1 MNGYDISSTFLVFVG
16 SSFANAGGAGGGGIF
31 VPLLILLTQFTP
43 HGAIP
48 LSKAMIFGGALTFV
62 SITFRRRHPEVDRPL
77 IDYDIALMFEPMVLC
92 GTTVGVLLNR
102 VFPSWMLLVDMVR
115 RVSSVSKVVR
125 SSVRISIITPFS
137 CFEYVIRKLEERT
150 VGYWLLTFSVFPV
163 CLAVTFW
170 VGRDLR
176 RLHQRK
182 VELGYKYLPG
192 MVQWNSKNSIV
203 YPLCCFFA
211 GCAAGLLGIGGGLVL
226 GPMLLEMNFAILGQ
240 LDMEYAAWFGT
251 FTSLGAVIGVFA
263 VQYAVQKLGR
273 PSVIVLSLATVILLS
288 AI

>member
-1 MNGYDISSTFLVFVG
+1 MT
-16 SSFANAGGAGGGGIF
+16 
-31 VPLLILLTQFTP
+31 
-43 HGAIP
+43 
-48 LSKAMIFGGALTFV
+48 
-62 SITFRRRHPEVDRPL
+62 R
-77 IDYDIALMFEPMVLC
+77 
-92 GTTVGVLLNR
+92 TTG
-102 VFPSWMLLVDMVR
+102 
-115 RVSSVSKVVR
+115 
-125 SSVRISIITPFS
+125 
-137 CFEYVIRKLEERT
+137 T

-226 GPMLLEMNFAILGQ
+226 GPMLLEMNVRRLYGF
-240 LDMEYAAWFGT
+240 DSYHT
-251 FTSLGAVIGVFA
+251 
-263 VQYAVQKLGR
+263 KK
-273 PSVIVLSLATVILLS
+273 
-288 AI
+288 